1 MGVFHYCSLE
11 GNTAM
16 LGGLHARLFGTFLVY
31 IIHAYK
37 DLSSIKVSLRAL
49 LQTLFVLLLPS
60 SEQ

>member
-1 MGVFHYCSLE
+1 
-11 GNTAM
+11 M